1 MDRYESSTDQFLP
14 NAAVVASDRVIG
26 TLVPRSDNDPNNQD
40 LTIALA
46 NSDQR
51 VNIPISAV
59 DMTASTVDRV
69 VLAVPAAAITGE
81 QDTTT
86 TVTQTDRADRV
97 ATEESLTVP
106 LAEEELIA
114 RTRERQIG
122 SVRIDKRVET
132 HPAQVTTEVGREE
145 VTVERVPHNT
155 PIDATPESRFEGDTL
170 IIPVVEE
177 VLVTEKRL
185 ILREEVHIRRQWVTE
200 QVTVEDTVRR
210 EVLEIDEGSSNAQG
224 GRDPISRS

>member
-26 TLVPRSDNDPNNQD
+26 TLVPRLDNDPNNND
-40 LTIALA
+40 LTVALA

-51 VNIPISAV
+51 ISIPISAV
-59 DMTASTVDRV
+59 DMTTSTVDRV
-69 VLAVPAAAITGE
+69 VLAIPASAITGE
-81 QDTTT
+81 ADTTT
-86 TVTQTDRADRV
+86 SATQTNRAERF

-132 HPAQVTTEVGREE
+132 QPAQVTTEVGHEE
-145 VTVERVPHNT
+145 VTVERVTHNT

-210 EVLEIDEGSSNAQG
+210 EVLEIDEGG
-224 GRDPISRS
+224 GNTEGGSIRPQ

>member
-14 NAAVVASDRVIG
+14 NAAVVASGRVIG
-26 TLVPRSDNDPNNQD
+26 TLVTRSDNDPANDD
-40 LTIALA
+40 LTVSLA
-46 NSDQR
+46 DSDQR
-51 VNIPISAV
+51 INIPISAV
-59 DMTASTVDRV
+59 DMTTSTVDRV

-81 QDTTT
+81 EETTPT
-86 TVTQTDRADRV
+86 ATQADRAERV
-97 ATEESLTVP
+97 TTEEALTLP
-106 LAEEELIA
+106 LAEEELMA
-114 RTRERQIG
+114 HTRERQIG

-132 HPAQVTTEVGREE
+132 QPAQVTTEVGHEE
-145 VTVERVPHNT
+145 VSVERVPHNT

-200 QVTVEDTVRR
+200 EVTVEDTVRR
-210 EVLEIDEGSSNAQG
+210 EVLEIDEGGSNREEGQH
-224 GRDPISRS
+224 STSMS